1 MRPLI
6 NTKFNYDHT
15 RYGEINDEP
24 SMTVPGETM
33 SLRDMLD
40 RFARGMAL
48 PPRPEPYYNEQQQLP
63 NLNAMDLVD
72 RHDYLQNQKQI
83 VDSLRQQYEEENK
96 KPDSTPP
103 APPAPDSSAPT
114 PPTPNPPPDAK

>member
-6 NTKFNYDHT
+6 NTKYNYDHT

-24 SMTVPGETM
+24 SMTIPGDTM

-63 NLNAMDLVD
+63 NLNSMDLVD
-72 RHDYLQNQKQI
+72 RQDYLQNQKEL
-83 VDSLRQQYEEENK
+83 VDLLRQQYEDENK
-96 KPDSTPP
+96 KPDSNPS
-103 APPAPDSSAPT
+103 APPAPDSSATT
-114 PPTPNPPPDAK
+114 PPTPNPSPDAK